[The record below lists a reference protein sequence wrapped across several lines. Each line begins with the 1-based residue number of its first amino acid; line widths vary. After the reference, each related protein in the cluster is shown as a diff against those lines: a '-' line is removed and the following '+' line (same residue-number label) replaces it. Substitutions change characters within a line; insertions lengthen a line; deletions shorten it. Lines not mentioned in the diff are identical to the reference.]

1 MSLPLRFCLF
11 WFCAVGHLTFFHI
24 YFNYVNFGQNVQDFL
39 YTLQGAPNYVFIH
52 AEKNQFM
59 ARVNRN
65 IQSEQNPY
73 QKIQGVQGL
82 LAFAFCAVDI
92 NDEHTKLRFTN
103 ELLFLI
109 KKIVWDGL

>member
-1 MSLPLRFCLF
+1 
-11 WFCAVGHLTFFHI
+11 
-24 YFNYVNFGQNVQDFL
+24 
-39 YTLQGAPNYVFIH
+39 
-52 AEKNQFM
+52 M
-59 ARVNRN
+59 ARMNRN

-103 ELLFLI
+103 DLLFLI
-109 KKIVWDGL
+109 KKIV